1 MQALQD
7 AVEKAKRDQA
17 KYDNQYNQAL
27 VHLTNSRVMSE
38 NDARNCKN
46 NTNPN

>member
-1 MQALQD
+1 MHALQE

-27 VHLTNSRVMSE
+27 VKLVNSRVMSE
-38 NDARNCKN
+38 NGERNCKN
-46 NTNPN
+46 NMKLN